1 MLPCSGVL
9 LQRPGE
15 MRGKRQDCPHTGS
28 GRCALDAGA
37 QSEAEPVGGGLRR
50 LPRAKKLLS
59 GGVASQ
65 GVGGASSALAL
76 HWSRVLCGVRC
87 SGSFLARLPA
97 FLPSLLH
104 RVPKSRD
111 LGSR

>member
-1 MLPCSGVL
+1 
-9 LQRPGE
+9 
-15 MRGKRQDCPHTGS
+15 MRGKRQDCPYAGS
-28 GRCALDAGA
+28 GRCALAAGA

-76 HWSRVLCGVRC
+76 RWSRVRCGARC
-87 SGSFLARLPA
+87 SGSLLAGLPT
-97 FLPSLLH
+97 FLPSPL
-104 RVPKSRD
+104 RREPKHRD
-111 LGSR
+111 LASR